1 MVFGARYAVLGLGHV
16 LRKVGERAAQATK
29 GRSDDPLS
37 QTKAEPMSI
46 MGWKGSDPPVD
57 DSTCPHVL
65 YFELG
70 PLEDDE
76 PGTEYPIIDDKED
89 PLAARIDDLKPAT
102 VYLAILKFTPRTRR
116 RMVRA
121 CGRGEGSTR
130 CLPPEEDDENLQTRC
145 VSFRT
150 LPDVPEPPKPPKVRA
165 SRFRGAA
172 DLANL
177 IAPHGTAKDPLSAM
191 GAAVRPPQENTV
203 AVKIVW
209 VPPHDNGA
217 PIKGYRVE
225 RAKAFRKNN
234 RAPIAEANWT
244 QVRALKH
251 DERDITDVPPTNH
264 RLYWY
269 RIVCHN
275 KVGISDPGVA
285 SKIDLTDEATE
296 LHPNLRPLL
305 MEVEAPAPAPSLL
318 EAPSTLLEAS
328 VASRPSKLLAV
339 EAVASL
345 LEAPEAVAPPV
356 PAPETSDIIPSPR
369 PLPKL
374 KRKKRSEPTGGVLD
388 GGVFF
393 TPLTAKPLPRS
404 KVKSTFR

>member
-1 MVFGARYAVLGLGHV
+1 M
-16 LRKVGERAAQATK
+16 
-29 GRSDDPLS
+29 
-37 QTKAEPMSI
+37 
-46 MGWKGSDPPVD
+46 
-57 DSTCPHVL
+57 
-65 YFELG
+65 
-70 PLEDDE
+70 
-76 PGTEYPIIDDKED
+76 
-89 PLAARIDDLKPAT
+89 
-102 VYLAILKFTPRTRR
+102 
-116 RMVRA
+116 
-121 CGRGEGSTR
+121 
-130 CLPPEEDDENLQTRC
+130 
-145 VSFRT
+145 
-150 LPDVPEPPKPPKVRA
+150 RA

-177 IAPHGTAKDPLSAM
+177 IAPYGTEKDGLKAM
-191 GAAVRPPQENTV
+191 GAAVRPPHENTV
-203 AVKIVW
+203 AVKIAW

-296 LHPNLRPLL
+296 VHPNLRPLSL
-305 MEVEAPAPAPSLL
+305 EVEAPAPAPSLL
-318 EAPSTLLEAS
+318 EAPSTSLLEAS

-345 LEAPEAVAPPV
+345 LEAPEAVAPPA
-356 PAPETSDIIPSPR
+356 PAPEVPSPR

-374 KRKKRSEPTGGVLD
+374 KRPKRSEPTGGVLD

-393 TPLTAKPLPRS
+393 TPLQTQNHRGRRLKAAAFPLPANKCFVANLYAPAASRGR
-404 KVKSTFR
+404 T